1 MPHSVGWSQ
10 PLPAHVLREGAVVT
24 PEIRFWGVGL
34 GRVPRRQPCRGRA
47 LPRPRFRRSRG
58 PQAQQS
64 VRAQHARD
72 LQVVAAYRERVKAQS
87 IARALS
93 RALTTEHTV
102 HAALGTAEF
111 FEFAL
116 RNPHSTAHTVTV
128 EVDNPELRWGRLA
141 GRAGSRSAA
150 KPR

>member
-1 MPHSVGWSQ
+1 MGCWAGKGDQ
-10 PLPAHVLREGAVVT
+10 ETALAGARLP
-24 PEIRFWGVGL
+24 W
-34 GRVPRRQPCRGRA
+34 
-47 LPRPRFRRSRG
+47 PRFRPLCR

-64 VRAQHARD
+64 VHAQHARD

-93 RALTTEHTV
+93 WAITAEHTV

-116 RNPHSTAHTVTV
+116 RNPHGTAHTVAV
-128 EVDNPELRWGRLA
+128 EVDNPELRWGRPA
-141 GRAGSRSAA
+141 GPAGLGGRLEA
-150 KPR
+150 R